1 MARIALGIPVALGQ
15 EPRLA
20 GLLARQSSGPAP
32 VATFTAAGTV
42 LHIVE
47 NNTGAAQGP
56 TPDEEPKA
64 DPEAESLLRECCR
77 VPAARSTRGFLR
89 AAVLVRRAH
98 FARPHPGPRPPHRR
112 ALLYPVRP
120 GRAGELRRL
129 LAAGIAPGT
138 SKQLS
143 SALVSSTVYAR
154 GDTVVRFWEA
164 TADADEEVGNLIRVV
179 PYSGL
184 GAKLN
189 DLLDFD
195 QDLTTESGFRTFFT
209 RCAMTL
215 AHPLHPHPSLPSGT
229 ARPEEEA

>member
-1 MARIALGIPVALGQ
+1 M
-15 EPRLA
+15 
-20 GLLARQSSGPAP
+20 
-32 VATFTAAGTV
+32 ATFTAAGTV

-47 NNTGAAQGP
+47 NGTGTAHGP

-77 VPAARSTRGFLR
+77 VPATRSTRGFLR
-89 AAVLVRRAH
+89 ATVLVRRAH
-98 FARPHPGPRPPHRR
+98 FARPHAGPHPPHRR

-120 GRAGELRRL
+120 GRAGELWRL

-138 SKQLS
+138 SQHLS

-164 TADADEEVGNLIRVV
+164 TADADEEVGNLVRVV

-215 AHPLHPHPSLPSGT
+215 AQPLHPHPSLPSGT